1 MLAILGTQLHA
12 GSAVN
17 FTWVGVPA
25 AYTPPAGNAVNFAWS
40 TAIGG
45 AVQAAG
51 ALDFTGSASV
61 AHGVAVVAAG
71 ALAFSGSATV
81 EHSRVVVECVAEG
94 ALDFTGAASAAHG
107 VAAQAAGA
115 LDFTGA
121 GAAAHGIAA
130 TCTGTLGFTGA
141 CAALHLRYEVRGEVR
156 LGGVLVNRRVRCSK
170 RATGE
175 LMGQADTVAGRYRVH
190 AGFDAAEVYVTAID
204 MAEAATDWIP
214 PTANRLVPVL
224 ASDTA

>member
-1 MLAILGTQLHA
+1 MSYARPIASAADCTWA
-12 GSAVN
+12 GSS
-17 FTWVGVPA
+17 
-25 AYTPPAGNAVNFAWS
+25 AYTRPAQSAADASWVSGF
-40 TAIGG
+40 TATC
-45 AVQAAG
+45 AG
-51 ALDFTGSASV
+51 TLEFTGAATA

-71 ALAFSGSATV
+71 ALAFTGSATV
-81 EHSRVVVECVAEG
+81 EHSSVVVECVAAG

-107 VAAQAAGA
+107 IAVQAAGTLA
-115 LDFTGA
+115 FTGA

-130 TCTGTLGFTGA
+130 TCAGTLGFTGA

-175 LMGQADTVAGRYRVH
+175 LMGQADTVAGVYRVH
-190 AGFDAAEVYVTAID
+190 AGFDEAEVYVTAID
-204 MAEAATDWIP
+204 LAEAATDWIP

>member
-12 GSAVN
+12 GSAV
-17 FTWVGVPA
+17 
-25 AYTPPAGNAVNFAWS
+25 
-40 TAIGG
+40 
-45 AVQAAG
+45 QAAG
-51 ALDFTGSASV
+51 ALDFTGAASV

-71 ALAFSGSATV
+71 ALDFTGAAA
-81 EHSRVVVECVAEG
+81 VVHGVAVQAAG
-94 ALDFTGAASAAHG
+94 ALDFTGAASVAHG

-121 GAAAHGIAA
+121 GASAHGIVA
-130 TCTGTLGFTGA
+130 TCAGTLGFTGA

-156 LGGVLVNRRVRCSK
+156 MGGVLVNRRVRCSK

-175 LMGQADTVAGRYRVH
+175 LMGQDDTVAGRYRVH
-190 AGFDAAEVYVTAID
+190 AGFDDAEVYVTAID
-204 MAEAATDWIP
+204 LADGATDWIP

-224 ASDTA
+224 ADDAA

>member
-1 MLAILGTQLHA
+1 M
-12 GSAVN
+12 S
-17 FTWVGVPA
+17 
-25 AYTPPAGNAVNFAWS
+25 YTPPAGNAANFSWVGVAAYTPPASGAANFAW
-40 TAIGG
+40 
-45 AVQAAG
+45 AA
-51 ALDFTGSASV
+51 DSV
-61 AHGVAVVAAG
+61 AGVAG
-71 ALAFSGSATV
+71 D
-81 EHSRVVVECVAEG
+81 AEG
-94 ALDFTGAASAAHG
+94 VLDFTGAASVAHG
-107 VAAQAAGA
+107 ISAICAGTLGFTGAAEVEHEGITVEAVVEGVLDFTGAASVAHGIAGQASGA

-130 TCTGTLGFTGA
+130 TCAGTLGFTGA

-175 LMGQADTVAGRYRVH
+175 LMGQADTVAGVYRVH
-190 AGFDAAEVYVTAID
+190 AGFDEAEVYVTAID

-214 PTANRLVPVL
+214 PTANRMVPVL

>member
-1 MLAILGTQLHA
+1 MSYTPPA
-12 GSAVN
+12 GNAADFS
-17 FTWVGVPA
+17 WVGVA
-25 AYTPPAGNAVNFAWS
+25 AYTPPAGDAANFSWAATGV
-40 TAIGG
+40 TATG
-45 AVQAAG
+45 AGTLAFAG
-51 ALDFTGSASV
+51 A
-61 AHGVAVVAAG
+61 AA
-71 ALAFSGSATV
+71 
-81 EHSRVVVECVAEG
+81 
-94 ALDFTGAASAAHG
+94 AAHG
-107 VAAQAAGA
+107 VAGVGVGTLPFFGAGTAEHTGGFIEGVGAGA
-115 LDFTGA
+115 LSFSGAATAAHGIAGAAAGTMAFVGA

-130 TCTGTLGFTGA
+130 TGAGALGFSGA

-190 AGFDAAEVYVTAID
+190 AGFDVAEVYVTAID
-204 MAEAATDWIP
+204 LADGATDWIP